1 MEESSLIMYD
11 LIIKNAKLIDES
23 ITDIVIHLGKIVE
36 IGQNTTAQAKSV
48 LDLHGQH
55 YVSAGWIDSHTHC
68 FARSPIYHDEPDL
81 IGIKTG
87 VTTVVD
93 AGSVG
98 ALDIDEFYQLAQ
110 QAKTEVFSFLNIS
123 KIGLIRQNELAD
135 MNDIDETLF
144 DEMLAKY
151 PDFIIGIKVRM
162 SRSVVGENHIL
173 PLVKAKEMQKKS
185 GLPLMIHVGNNPPE
199 LDEIADLLT
208 KGDIITH
215 CFNGKP
221 NRILDENNNLRD
233 AMKRAISRGVILD
246 IGHGGESFSF
256 AVSERAKSLDIYPNT
271 ISSDIYSK
279 NRLQGPVF
287 SLANVMTKF
296 ICLGYSRQRIID
308 SVTKNPAKILHLK
321 NKGLLSVGYDADLT
335 IFDIKSEQTTLS
347 DAEGE
352 IREVHERFLPLGCVA
367 AGCVDIIEEGNKNE
381 LSISN

>member
-1 MEESSLIMYD
+1 MYD
-11 LIIKNAKLIDES
+11 LILKNAKLIDGS
-23 ITDIVIHLGKIVE
+23 IVDIAIKAGKIAE
-36 IGQNTTAQAKSV
+36 LGHIDAESQKTI
-48 LDLHGQH
+48 DLKGLH

-81 IGIKTG
+81 IGVHAG
-87 VTTVVD
+87 VTGVVD

-98 ALDIDEFYQLAQ
+98 ALDADEFYHLAQ
-110 QAKTEVFSFLNIS
+110 QSKTNVYSFLNIS
-123 KIGLIRQNELAD
+123 KIGLIRQSELSD
-135 MNDIDETLF
+135 MNDIDVPLF
-144 DEMLAKY
+144 DQALAKY

-162 SRSVVGENHIL
+162 SRSVVGENGIK
-173 PLVKAKEMQKKS
+173 PLVQAKEMQKKS

-199 LDEIADLLT
+199 LDEVADLLT

-221 NRILDENNNLRD
+221 NKIFDKENNLRD
-233 AMKRAISRGVILD
+233 SIKRAIERGVILD

-256 AVSERAKSLDIYPNT
+256 AVAERAKCLDIYPNT

-296 ICLGYSRQRIID
+296 ICLGYSLKRIID
-308 SVTKNPAKILHLK
+308 SVTCNAAEILHLK
-321 NKGLLSVGYDADLT
+321 NKGELAVGYDADMT
-335 IFDIKSEQTTLS
+335 IFDLKQEKIALS

-352 IREVHERFLPLGCVA
+352 VRESNERFVPLACIVSGQTE
-367 AGCVDIIEEGNKNE
+367 ITEEGRKNG
-381 LSISN
+381 LHD